1 MSTSTFASITA
12 DTAIKSRLPL
22 PQTPESTPQR
32 LQEQLNSIN
41 IDSSPSALSRTH
53 TDDQI
58 FGASSKTT
66 QMADSSPETTI
77 PSSQTV
83 LLLHGVRQQYEVT
96 SGYAI
101 PDTKHDHELLVRNTT
116 IGLNPIDW
124 KSPPPDSD
132 YGFGI
137 PELPFISGREA
148 AGTVVRAPHRPSRV
162 KTDDKVIVIS
172 TDYRDLRKATYQQ
185 YVVASDFN
193 VVRIPK
199 EITINEGATLGV
211 AYVAASLALGICL
224 GVDFTYALNG
234 PNILNLVREVPEE
247 SLPHDIRGECLNG
260 ILPSESAKPGDWIAI
275 WGGSSTS
282 AVIAVQ
288 LARLVGLKVALVV
301 DNAKHGVRI
310 SEDPVL
316 RPDLL
321 VDSHDPERAIAIIRA
336 STKGKLRF
344 GIDTR
349 GRDTAEVLLRA
360 LGPEEIHRQDARVDS
375 PPSTP
380 PLEPLVPAH
389 LVGLTGL
396 PKNGKPTGVIFHTVP
411 VKLYHEVPEI
421 GEALSSWLERLLSA
435 RALVPPRII
444 DVEDGLHSVNNGLD
458 RMRKGEI
465 SGGKLLVDLKAY

>member
-1 MSTSTFASITA
+1 MSTSTFVSLTA
-12 DTAIKSRLPL
+12 EPAIEARIPL
-22 PQTPESTPQR
+22 PETREATPEQPVSQP
-32 LQEQLNSIN
+32 
-41 IDSSPSALSRTH
+41 A
-53 TDDQI
+53 
-58 FGASSKTT
+58 
-66 QMADSSPETTI
+66 ETTPSSQPQPTQTVDQSLDVPASTQI
-77 PSSQTV
+77 PESDHEHILPPSQTV
-83 LLLHGVRQQYEVT
+83 LLLHGVRKPYEVT

-124 KSPPPDSD
+124 KSPD

-137 PELPFISGREA
+137 PELPYISGREA
-148 AGTVVRAPHRPSRV
+148 SGTVVRAPQRSSRV
-162 KTDDKVIVIS
+162 KTGDKVIVIS

-199 EITINEGATLGV
+199 EITVNEGATLGV
-211 AYVAASLALGICL
+211 AYVAASLALGVCL
-224 GVDFTYALNG
+224 GVDFTYAQDG

-247 SLPHDIRGECLNG
+247 SLPQDIRGECLNG
-260 ILPSESAKPGDWIAI
+260 ILPSEAAKPGDWVAI

-288 LARLVGLKVALVV
+288 LARLVGLRVALVV

-310 SEDPVL
+310 SENPVL

-321 VDSHDPERAIAIIRA
+321 VDSHDPERAVAIIRA
-336 STKGKLRF
+336 NTKGKLRF

-349 GRDTAEVLLRA
+349 GRDTAEILLRA
-360 LGPEEIHRQDARVDS
+360 LGPEELHRKAAPVNS

-380 PLEPLVPAH
+380 PAEPKVPAH
-389 LVGLTGL
+389 LVGLSGL
-396 PKNGKPTGVIFHTVP
+396 PKNDQTAGVIFHTIP

-421 GEALSSWLERLLSA
+421 GEALSSWLERLLSS

-444 DVEDGLHSVNNGLD
+444 DVEDGLHNVNKGLD

-465 SGGKLLVDLKAY
+465 SGGKLLVDLKAQ

>member
-1 MSTSTFASITA
+1 MMSTSTFVTLTAEPTLEARFPHLQIEETTPKEEQQPASHSTQPSPAAQPQPTQPA
-12 DTAIKSRLPL
+12 DQSNA
-22 PQTPESTPQR
+22 STPSQIP
-32 LQEQLNSIN
+32 E
-41 IDSSPSALSRTH
+41 ATH
-53 TDDQI
+53 EH
-58 FGASSKTT
+58 
-66 QMADSSPETTI
+66 PL

-96 SGYAI
+96 PGYAI
-101 PDTKHDHELLVRNTT
+101 PDTKHDHELLVRSTT

-124 KSPPPDSD
+124 KSPD

-137 PELPFISGREA
+137 PELPYISGREA
-148 AGTVVRAPHRPSRV
+148 SGTVVRAPRGPSRV
-162 KTDDKVIVIS
+162 KANDKVIVIS

-199 EITINEGATLGV
+199 EITINQGATLGV
-211 AYVAASLALGICL
+211 AYVAASLSLSVCL
-224 GVDFTYALNG
+224 GVDFTDVHDG

-247 SLPHDIRGECLNG
+247 SLPQDIRGECLNG
-260 ILPSESAKPGDWIAI
+260 ILPGEGAKPGDWIAI

-282 AVIAVQ
+282 AVIAAQ
-288 LARLVGLKVALVV
+288 LARLVGLRVALVV

-310 SEDPVL
+310 SENPVL

-321 VDSHDPERAIAIIRA
+321 VDSHDPERAVAILRA
-336 STKGKLRF
+336 NTKGKLRF

-349 GRDTAEVLLRA
+349 GKDTAEILLRA
-360 LGPEEIHRQDARVDS
+360 LGPEELHRKTAPVNS

-380 PLEPLVPAH
+380 PSEPTVPAH
-389 LVGLTGL
+389 LVGMSGL
-396 PKNGKPTGVIFHTVP
+396 PKADQAAVGVIFHTMP
-411 VKLYHEVPEI
+411 VKLYHEVPEV
-421 GEALSSWLERLLSA
+421 GEALSSWLERLLAS

-444 DVEDGLHSVNNGLD
+444 DVEDGLHNVNKGLD

-465 SGGKLLVDLKAY
+465 SGGKLLVDINA

>member
-1 MSTSTFASITA
+1 MRFGTSFVPLTAEPVNDFRIADAESIPEFQPASQFDDVPRSVELPSIESFQA
-12 DTAIKSRLPL
+12 SRA
-22 PQTPESTPQR
+22 ESVQ
-32 LQEQLNSIN
+32 S
-41 IDSSPSALSRTH
+41 IDSNPAIQLPDT
-53 TDDQI
+53 
-58 FGASSKTT
+58 
-66 QMADSSPETTI
+66 
-77 PSSQTV
+77 QTV

-96 SGYAI
+96 NGYVL
-101 PDTKHDHELLVRNTT
+101 PTTNHDHELLVRTST

-124 KSPPPDSD
+124 KSPD

-148 AGTVVRAPHRPSRV
+148 TGTVVQAANRQSRV
-162 KTDDKVIVIS
+162 KAGDKVIVIS

-199 EITINEGATLGV
+199 EITVSEGATLGV
-211 AYVAASLALGICL
+211 AFVAASLSLGICL
-224 GVDFTYALNG
+224 GVDFTGAFGG
-234 PNILNLVREVPEE
+234 PNIHDLVRSIPEE
-247 SLPHDIRGECLNG
+247 SLPEDIRGECLQG
-260 ILPSESAKPGDWIAI
+260 ILPSEGAKAGDWIAI

-282 AVIAVQ
+282 ASIAVQ

-310 SEDPVL
+310 SENPVL

-321 VDSHDPERAIAIIRA
+321 VDSHDPERAITILRA
-336 STKGKLRF
+336 NTNGKLRF

-349 GRDTAEVLLRA
+349 GRETAELLLRA
-360 LGPEEIHRQDARVDS
+360 LGPEAKRAAQVNS

-380 PLEPLVPAH
+380 PTEPTIPAH
-389 LVGLTGL
+389 LVGMSGL
-396 PKNGKPTGVIFHTVP
+396 PKGEQPPGVIFHTMP

-421 GEALSSWLERLLSA
+421 GEALSSWLERLLAS
-435 RALVPPRII
+435 RAIVPPRII
-444 DVEDGLHSVNNGLD
+444 DIEDGLHNVNKGLD

-465 SGGKLLVDLKAY
+465 SGGKLLVEL